1 MTPRPKLS
9 PTDQIALCIGFFT
22 RIRVHL
28 PEVIPDDALARAA
41 WAFPVA
47 GAVIGLMS
55 ACVMMLALKCGVGA
69 NAAGIIGLA
78 ASMLLTGA
86 LHEDGLAD
94 TADGFGGGR
103 DKPAKLAIMRDSRIG
118 SYGVLALVV
127 SVALRVDCLARIAGH
142 GDGAVWAALVAAH
155 ATARASLPMMMAS
168 LPLAR
173 PNGAAAAAG
182 RSGVPDAV
190 GAALLAAI
198 VLLSLYGPGNGCLA
212 ALLAIAAVYG
222 MARLASRQV
231 GGYTGDVLGA
241 LEQVVEVLVLLVAAH
256 Q

>member
-1 MTPRPKLS
+1 MTPRPNLS
-9 PTDQIALCIGFFT
+9 LPDQIALCIGFFT
-22 RIRVHL
+22 RIRVNL

-47 GAVIGLMS
+47 GAAIGAMS
-55 ACVMMLALKCGVGA
+55 ALVMVIAIKCGFSA
-69 NAAGIIGLA
+69 CAAGISALA

-103 DKPAKLAIMRDSRIG
+103 DKGAKLAIMRDSRIG
-118 SYGVLALVV
+118 SYGVLALVI
-127 SVALRVDCLARIAGH
+127 SVALRADCLVQVAGH
-142 GDGAVWAALVAAH
+142 GQGAICAALVAAH
-155 ATARASLPMMMAS
+155 AAARAGLPAIMAW

-173 PNGAAAAAG
+173 ANGAAASAG
-182 RSGVPDAV
+182 RPGVPDAAK
-190 GAALLAAI
+190 AALSAGM
-198 VLLSLYGPGNGCLA
+198 LLLLLYGPMLGGL
-212 ALLAIAAVYG
+212 ALLLVSGAVCG
-222 MARLASRQV
+222 MAQLASRQI

-256 Q
+256 P